1 MSKTRELFALE
12 GRIKRLQKAIEPP
25 TLRMVQVYDQT
36 MSEASV
42 NEFTLAFI
50 IEDRPEWTKKDAPA
64 KERHSK

>member
-1 MSKTRELFALE
+1 MSMTRELFALE

-50 IEDRPEWTKKDAPA
+50 IEDRQD
-64 KERHSK
+64 

>member
-36 MSEASV
+36 MPEAAV
-42 NEFTLAFI
+42 NEFTMAWT
-50 IEDRPEWTKKDAPA
+50 IEVKPEWTKKDAP
-64 KERHSK
+64 E

>member
-1 MSKTRELFALE
+1 MSMTRELFALE
-12 GRIKRLQKAIEPP
+12 GRIKRLQN
-25 TLRMVQVYDQT
+25 